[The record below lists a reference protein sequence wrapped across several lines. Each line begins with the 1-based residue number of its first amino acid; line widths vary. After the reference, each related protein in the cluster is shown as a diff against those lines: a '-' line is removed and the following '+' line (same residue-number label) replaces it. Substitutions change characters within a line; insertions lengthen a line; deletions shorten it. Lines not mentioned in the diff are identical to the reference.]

1 MSPEQ
6 FEGFVARLRAVSPQM
21 QGAMLISAEG
31 VVLHQEGEAVA
42 DQTLIGIAGAAVV
55 RLAGHIGA
63 GLAACPLQEIT
74 LCCDPHA
81 VLFLPM
87 GEETLM
93 MIVMPV
99 EADTRP
105 LARAIRACLNGQA
118 VFAEVSR

>member
-6 FEGFVARLRAVSPQM
+6 FGAFVARLRAVSPQI
-21 QGAMLISAEG
+21 QGVMLVSTEG
-31 VVLHQEGEAVA
+31 AVLYQEGEAVA

-81 VLFLPM
+81 ILFLPV

-93 MIVMPV
+93 MVVMPV
-99 EADTRP
+99 EANTRP
-105 LARAIRACLNGQA
+105 LALAIRACLNGQA
-118 VFAEVSR
+118 VFAAVSR